1 MSLKNEEIDQ
11 VFLRDK
17 LQIIKTSIAI
27 FDAKYSKFFNKDDKG
42 ILLKI
47 NNSINSIKSELD
59 KLDEK

>member
-17 LQIIKTSIAI
+17 LQIIKTAIAI
-27 FDAKYSKFFNKDDKG
+27 FDAKYSKFFNKDDEK